1 MAKHAL
7 LSASS
12 SSRWLNCPP
21 SVKLEEGFENTTS
34 VFAEEGTLAHELGE
48 IALRLNLGEFT
59 KRKYS
64 LQLAKIMENELFT
77 KDMPD
82 YVDMYVD
89 TCMEK
94 LSEAKATTPD
104 AIAIVEQKLDFS
116 NWVPDG
122 FGTGDFVIIADGT
135 MEICDLKYGKGVQVS
150 AKDNSQM
157 RLYALGAISQFEFL
171 YDIQNVKM
179 TIIQPRLDSIST
191 DEMTIIQ
198 PRLDSISTDEMAI
211 EELLK
216 WADEVV
222 KPTAELAIKGEGEFC
237 TGDHCKFC
245 RAKAVCRARAD
256 KNMELA
262 QYEFQK
268 PPTLDNNDIGFI
280 LNRVDELTS
289 WAKDVKEYALNQ
301 ALKGEEF
308 DGFKV
313 VEGKSNRKW
322 TNEKAVGDIL
332 IEQGF
337 LENIIYTKK
346 LTGISNME
354 TAIGKKEVNRLLGN
368 YIVKPQGKPTLA
380 SETDKRPVFNPAKAD
395 FE

>member
-1 MAKHAL
+1 MAQHAL

-12 SSRWLNCPP
+12 SHRWLHCPP
-21 SVKLEEGFENTTS
+21 SVKLEEGFEKTTS
-34 VFAEEGTLAHELGE
+34 SFAEEGTLAHELGE
-48 IALRLNLGEFT
+48 ITLRFNLGEYT

-64 LQLAKIMENELFT
+64 SQLSKITENKLFSN
-77 KDMPD
+77 DMPD
-82 YVDMYVD
+82 YIDIYVN
-89 TCMEK
+89 TCLEK
-94 LSEAKATTPD
+94 VSEAKATTLD

-116 NWVPDG
+116 RWVPDG

-135 MEICDLKYGKGVQVS
+135 MEICDLKYGKGVMVS
-150 AKDNSQM
+150 AINNPQM
-157 RLYALGAISQFEFL
+157 RLYALGAISQFELL
-171 YDIQNVKM
+171 YDIQSVRM

-191 DEMTIIQ
+191 DEITVK
-198 PRLDSISTDEMAI
+198 
-211 EELLK
+211 ELLK
-216 WADEVV
+216 WAEDEL
-222 KPTAELAIKGEGEFC
+222 KPKAQLAIKGEGEFC
-237 TGDHCKFC
+237 AGEHCKFC

-262 QYEFQK
+262 QYDFQK
-268 PPTLDNNDIGFI
+268 PPTLDNNDVGFI
-280 LNRVDELTS
+280 LSRVDELTS

-322 TNEKAVGDIL
+322 ANEKAVGDIL

-354 TAIGKKEVNRLLGN
+354 SAIGKKEVNRLLGD
-368 YIVKPQGKPTLA
+368 YIIKPQGKPTLA
-380 SETDKRPVFNPAKAD
+380 LATDKRAVFNPAKMD
-395 FE
+395 FLE

>member
-12 SSRWLNCPP
+12 SHRWLNCPP

-48 IALRLNLGEFT
+48 ITLRLNLGEFT

-64 LQLAKIMENELFT
+64 SQLTKIMENELFT

-94 LSEAKATTPD
+94 VSEAKGTTPD

-116 NWVPDG
+116 DWVPDG

-150 AKDNSQM
+150 AKNNSQM

-171 YDIQNVKM
+171 YDIQKVKM

-191 DEMTIIQ
+191 DEMTV
-198 PRLDSISTDEMAI
+198 

-322 TNEKAVGDIL
+322 ANEKAVGDIL

-337 LENIIYTKK
+337 LESIIYTKK

-354 TAIGKKEVNRLLGN
+354 SAIGKKEVNRLLGD
-368 YIVKPQGKPTLA
+368 YIIKPQGKPTLA
-380 SETDKRPVFNPAKAD
+380 LATDKRAVFNPAKAD